1 MSENIQRYGIKL
13 EFQSALQQLR
23 TFRNASE
30 NFNKYQD
37 RSLKQRAA
45 EHTLLAEKIRREQ
58 KLSDK
63 IELDGRYIVERE
75 ITKRKAIEEK
85 QRTRQ
90 AVAEA
95 KKRQRLLA
103 DQGKIESA
111 RRVQAVS
118 NITAPS
124 GASSMRDF
132 YKQQERD
139 AKKVPAIDKSFV
151 GPQISKTDQS
161 FLMAQARERT
171 KEAQKL
177 QRAEDRRVASLRKAR
192 NEVEGTALMQKVAAT
207 AAEKNLQAAIRTA
220 MAESKSG
227 EELRNRVRLLK
238 ASTAEQR
245 KQHFLM
251 QRMQSSSEQFAGN
264 MVSAF
269 AVAAGGAAITRIGQD
284 FEAVS
289 NTMLA
294 VSTDAEAAGENLTF
308 VKEEAFRLG
317 LGLKE
322 SSKQYA
328 KMVAAQGEM
337 SDNDLRES
345 FLGLAEMSTVLGL
358 SADESGRAFTA
369 LTQIMS
375 KGQVMAEELKGQL
388 GEVMPNALQV
398 MAKAAQDAGIS
409 TDGSVKSLMKLMENG
424 EVMAADVMPHF
435 AKRMR
440 ETAQANNGLEN
451 AMNSNRVAMNRMTT
465 SMQVA
470 ADQFFQSGFGEGLT
484 DMFNSIAKFMKENI
498 PLWESFGRI
507 LGGALK
513 GLSFI
518 IDEILTPVFSAL
530 GSILNAVTTLL
541 GDLSGTLVIVAAKFG
556 IVGKAVGWV
565 WDKLSGG
572 KGVLGVL
579 GGAFKRLLFPI
590 YLVLGAL
597 EELAEFFV
605 PTGKKTL
612 IGVNINDLVPDI
624 EGFTK
629 AVSENQTI
637 SVADK
642 ALQAKTLE
650 NMYKRQPSSFSQQGN
665 ITVQGDVYLD
675 GQKVGE
681 QVMRSEAAK
690 NATTLQHNGFISRN
704 F

>member
-23 TFRNASE
+23 KFRKASE

-45 EHTLLAEKIRREQ
+45 KHTLLAEKIRREQ

-63 IELDGRYIVERE
+63 IELEGRYIVERE

-139 AKKVPAIDKSFV
+139 AKKAPTVDKSFV

-220 MAESKSG
+220 MADAKSG

-284 FEAVS
+284 FES
-289 NTMLA
+289 INSTMLA
-294 VSTDAEAAGENLTF
+294 VSGNAETASENLSF

-317 LGLKE
+317 VDLKQT
-322 SSKQYA
+322 SKQYTR
-328 KMVAAQGEM
+328 MLAAQGEM
-337 SDNDLRES
+337 EKSDVNNL
-345 FLGLAEMSTVLGL
+345 FIGMAEASTVLGL
-358 SADESGRAFTA
+358 SADESSRAFIGIA
-369 LTQIMS
+369 QMMS
-375 KGQVMAEELKGQL
+375 KNQVMAQEMKEQV
-388 GEVMPNALQV
+388 GEVIPNAMQA
-398 MAKAAQDAGIS
+398 MAKATQQAGLSVNGTIS
-409 TDGSVKSLMKLMENG
+409 EMFKLMEEGKVKASAVLPFFAENMR
-424 EVMAADVMPHF
+424 EF
-435 AKRMR
+435 AKP
-440 ETAQANNGLEN
+440 GLKK
-451 AMNSNRVAMNRMTT
+451 AIDSNRVAMNRMMT
-465 SMQVA
+465 SMQMSSN
-470 ADQFFQSGFGEGLT
+470 QFFQSGFGEGLT
-484 DMFNSIAKFMKENI
+484 DLFNSIAKFMKENI

-681 QVMRSEAAK
+681 QVMKSEAAK
-690 NATTLQHNGFISRN
+690 NATNLQHSGFAVRN